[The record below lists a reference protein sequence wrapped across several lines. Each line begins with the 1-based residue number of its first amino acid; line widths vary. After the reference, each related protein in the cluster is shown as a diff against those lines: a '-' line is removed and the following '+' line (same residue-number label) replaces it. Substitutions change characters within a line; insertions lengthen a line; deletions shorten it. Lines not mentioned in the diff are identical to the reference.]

1 MKKRLNTAGRLA
13 AASLALALA
22 VPAAGVSA
30 QSAPAPSASGQ
41 PASQSIQPAS
51 PVPAPAAASTVVP
64 LRDFSEAIGAVVNW
78 NEADRTAVVARG
90 KIRILA
96 KIGESAIVVNEKQIQ
111 LDKPVQLINEKTV
124 VPLAALN
131 EAFGIKADWNA
142 QTNSIIAAK
151 DDYPLLASAFIGAL
165 NGGRFADARGYLNG
179 SLQSFMPEQFLMQ
192 YWSSIAQMYGQL
204 GPQLSVAESS
214 SSVHRNATVLYQTS
228 AVAPFEM
235 TVRFDT
241 YGGIDD
247 LYISPMVSSSG
258 YTKPVYED
266 TTKYSEKE
274 VKIGD
279 GPLALPGTLTMPAGN
294 GPFPAVVLVHGSG
307 PNDRDESIGSVKPFR
322 DLAVGLAAQGIA
334 VLRYEKITRE
344 HPIKSQ
350 RMIAPFTAN
359 EETVDDAVSA
369 VQLLKS
375 IEGID
380 PQQVYV
386 AGHSQGGM
394 LMPRILEEGKGIAG
408 AIVMSGPSRPLEDLL
423 VEQMNVQLEL
433 LKQAG
438 QPTELAEQQVAV
450 YEQQVKLLKDPQ
462 YSLDNPPK
470 GFLLG
475 SPAWWL
481 DIRNLYAGEEAADQK
496 VPMLILQGGNDVQV
510 FPDNLDGWKKSLSAR
525 SDVEYKL
532 YPKVNHTLVEFDGE
546 STGAEYAVPANVP
559 DYIISDIV
567 KWIKP

>member
-1 MKKRLNTAGRLA
+1 MIKRLNPSGRIA

-30 QSAPAPSASGQ
+30 QSAPAPSASV
-41 PASQSIQPAS
+41 QPAS
-51 PVPAPAAASTVVP
+51 PALAPTAASTVVP
-64 LRDFSEAIGAVVNW
+64 LRDFSEAIGAVVHW

-90 KIRILA
+90 NIRILA
-96 KIGESAIVVNEKQIQ
+96 KIGDAAITVNEKRIP
-111 LDKPVQLINEKTV
+111 LDKPVQLVNEKTV

-131 EAFGIKADWNA
+131 DAFGIKADWNA
-142 QTNSIIAAK
+142 QTNSVVAAK

-179 SLQSFMPEQFLMQ
+179 SLQSLVPEQYLMQ
-192 YWSSIAQMYGQL
+192 FWSGIAQMYGQL
-204 GPQLSVAESS
+204 GPQLSVTESS
-214 SSVHRNATVLYQTS
+214 STVHNNAAVLYQTS

-247 LYISPMVSSSG
+247 LFVSPLVSGGG
-258 YTKPVYED
+258 YTKPAYED
-266 TTKYSEKE
+266 TAKYIEKE

-279 GPLALPGTLTMPAGN
+279 GPLALPGTLTTPVGN

-375 IEGID
+375 TEGID
-380 PQQVYV
+380 PQKIYV

-423 VEQMNVQLEL
+423 VEQMKVQLEL
-433 LKQAG
+433 LRKAG
-438 QPTELAEQQVAV
+438 QPTHQAEQQVAV

-462 YSLDNPPK
+462 YSLANPPK

-496 VPMLILQGGNDVQV
+496 VPLLILQGGNDVQV
-510 FPDNLDGWKKSLSAR
+510 SPDNLDGWKKSLSAR

-532 YPKVNHTLVEFDGE
+532 YPKVNHTLVEFEGE

-559 DYIISDIV
+559 DYMISDIV